1 MNKLA
6 AFSKKRRAVRRL
18 RIAAGA
24 LAAVLFLAGCGAQ
37 TSSGNESAGALGE
50 ASDAETAGSGDVLSA
65 SGDLFAMDT
74 YMTVTCYGE
83 RCEEALE
90 ASLKEIE
97 RLDSLLSVGNSD
109 SEVSRLRDVGE
120 GTLSPDTEAIVREA
134 LDVCEM
140 TGGAFDITVAP
151 LMDLW
156 GFTTGEFR
164 VPDEAEIAEALETV
178 GSNQLTL
185 EEAASGAAGT
195 ESTGPAGSDGVE
207 PAGDE
212 GGPAYHLTL
221 GPGQAI
227 DLGGIAKGYTSDRL
241 MQIFKDYGLT
251 AGLVSLGGNVQ
262 CYGVKPDG
270 TLWRCGIRD
279 PLKSR
284 DPSAFLGVVETADRA
299 VITSGGYER
308 FFEDK
313 ETGQTYHHIL
323 DPKTGYPADSG
334 LLSVTV
340 VSGSGILADALTT
353 ALYVMGL
360 EEAEALWRE
369 NRESFDMILMT
380 EDKEV
385 YVTAGIAEAFSSD
398 YPIHILKSS

>member
-164 VPDEAEIAEALETV
+164 VPDEAEITEILKTV
-178 GSNQLTL
+178 GSDQLTL
-185 EEAASGAAGT
+185 EEAASGPAAR
-195 ESTGPAGSDGVE
+195 
-207 PAGDE
+207 
-212 GGPAYHLTL
+212 LTL

-313 ETGQTYHHIL
+313 ETGRAYHHIL